1 MALKILFYFVTLFK
15 FQADLCRVVTVG
27 PKRFPIEMYRPNRR
41 SPNAMAAL
49 IIFCKV
55 PGYPLNF
62 SFDFIQ

>member
-41 SPNAMAAL
+41 SPNAMAA
-49 IIFCKV
+49 F
-55 PGYPLNF
+55 NF
-62 SFDFIQ
+62 LQGSWLPVEFLV